1 MKRILSFM
9 IIGIMAFSLT
19 ACGNSASGN
28 TTQQEA
34 ESMLEISERE
44 NDTDLNTVPADEVA
58 SADNAQQEEADTDS
72 DSNTEENSILVAYFS
87 LAGEQY
93 GVGVIE
99 EGNTSIIAKMI
110 AEQTGADLFEIE
122 AVNAYPETYDGLL
135 DVSRQ
140 EMSDNARPEIVG
152 TVDNMEDYDIVFV
165 GYPNWWGDM
174 PMIIYN
180 FLESYDFSGKTV
192 IPFCTHGGSGLSG
205 TESTIADITGAEM
218 MDGFDIAGEAAQN
231 QRDKASEAVTEWLRK
246 GGFVE

>member
-1 MKRILSFM
+1 MKKILSLV

-19 ACGNSASGN
+19 ACGNRTEDN
-28 TTQQEA
+28 TTRQEA
-34 ESMLEISERE
+34 SDRQEISEKE
-44 NDTDLNTVPADEVA
+44 TDPVA
-58 SADNAQQEEADTDS
+58 AEGTESSDSTEKEEMDTDS
-72 DSNTEENSILVAYFS
+72 DSKAEGNSILVAYFS

-99 EGNTSIIAKMI
+99 EGNTAVIAKVI
-110 AEQTGADLFEIE
+110 AEQTGADVFEIE

-140 EMSDNARPEIVG
+140 EMSDNARPEIAG

-174 PMIIYN
+174 PMIVYN
-180 FLESYDFSGKTV
+180 FLESYDFSDKTI

-231 QRDKASEAVTEWLRK
+231 QRDKAVEAVTEWLRE
-246 GGFVE
+246 GGFIE

>member
-34 ESMLEISERE
+34 ESTLEISERE

-110 AEQTGADLFEIE
+110 AEIG
-122 AVNAYPETYDGLL
+122 
-135 DVSRQ
+135 R
-140 EMSDNARPEIVG
+140 
-152 TVDNMEDYDIVFV
+152 
-165 GYPNWWGDM
+165 
-174 PMIIYN
+174 
-180 FLESYDFSGKTV
+180 
-192 IPFCTHGGSGLSG
+192 
-205 TESTIADITGAEM
+205 
-218 MDGFDIAGEAAQN
+218 
-231 QRDKASEAVTEWLRK
+231 ASCRERV
-246 GGFVE
+246 